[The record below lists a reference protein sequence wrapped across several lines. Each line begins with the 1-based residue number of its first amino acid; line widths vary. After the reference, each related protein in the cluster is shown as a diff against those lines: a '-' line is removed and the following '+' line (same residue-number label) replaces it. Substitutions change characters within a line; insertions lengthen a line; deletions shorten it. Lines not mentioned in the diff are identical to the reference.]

1 MRVLARHR
9 PISLHTCCPLL
20 SCLRS
25 RYRHR
30 LNRAHRRRFRSRGRP
45 LHIRRGCA
53 PADWIIAGS
62 SSRSH
67 VLPCR
72 RPHLPGTPGI
82 GRRIGAGSAA
92 RAPVPPSGR
101 SAQRATAVAEAR
113 RPSPQP
119 PTPPGQWLSR
129 VGRHNRSGRRRSRHA
144 STGGRPSSPPTAL
157 AVRRVLAPRESTPLR
172 PGTQTKPRSARSP
185 TRESRSRHFPHDCPH
200 SGTPGGSRAS
210 AKTGRRVGDYLAL
223 AQGNEVRQGPPAPL
237 AVIRP

>member
-1 MRVLARHR
+1 MRVLARHG
-9 PISLHTCCPLL
+9 PIGLHVCCPLL

-30 LNRAHRRRFRSRGRP
+30 LNRAHRRRFRSRGRRSTYVG
-45 LHIRRGCA
+45 LLRR
-53 PADWIIAGS
+53 PTRIIAGS

-67 VLPCR
+67 VRPYR

-101 SAQRATAVAEAR
+101 SAQRATGVAGAR

-119 PTPPGQWLSR
+119 PAPPGQWLSR
-129 VGRHNRSGRRRSRHA
+129 VGRYNRSGRRRPRHA
-144 STGGRPSSPPTAL
+144 STAGRPSSPPTAL
-157 AVRRVLAPRESTPLR
+157 AVRRVLAPREGAPLR
-172 PGTQTKPRSARSP
+172 PGTQTKPRSAHSP
-185 TRESRSRHFPHDCPH
+185 TQEGRSRPFPHDCPH

-210 AKTGRRVGDYLAL
+210 AKTGRRVGDYLSL
-223 AQGNEVRQGPPAPL
+223 AQGNEVR
-237 AVIRP
+237 